1 MVNKI
6 GVCDLVGFILRSGDL
21 ATSLS
26 SMNTAQTGSRI
37 HRKLQRKQSSDYQA
51 EFYLEKA
58 AQINGHEFLI
68 HGRADGVILRDQTAT
83 IEEIKTSDIEFKDI
97 PENKLTLY
105 WGQAQTYAYLLMNS
119 HPELDEVKLHLTYVQ
134 TPDEIVT
141 KTEKTIS
148 KTEATKFFNQLV
160 SDYEEWLQ
168 LQDQLNAEKV
178 TSTTQLTFPFGKY
191 RAGQHELAAAVYK
204 SALLNKHLFA
214 EAPTGTGKT
223 ISTLF
228 PAVKVLATEKIKRI
242 FYLTAKQSTRRVAE
256 EAIGLMSNNGLKI
269 RSITLTAKDKI
280 KFPEEQEV
288 APEENPYMIG
298 YYDRLKPALKDLLL
312 NNHQINRAV
321 IEKYA
326 RQYTLD
332 PFEFSLDASLFCD
345 IIIGDYNHLFDPKV
359 HLQRFFE
366 IENKENFYLIDE
378 AHNLVDRSREMYSAN
393 LSNSA
398 ITDLLSLL
406 HKDNENDQPVITKL
420 RSLQRNFK
428 RIAKPLLEEQQTE
441 RDYLETDEKFTK
453 SITNLVQVLR
463 KWLAKQTPGDVT
475 DKILDFFF
483 QCTTYLKIDE
493 YFGPNFKFRVLL
505 NKNQITVRL
514 FCMDPSPFIAD
525 TLNLGGGAVLFSA
538 TLSPM
543 KYYTKV
549 LGDEPES
556 LKYQLPSPFDTKH
569 QKIIITSYIDTT
581 YNNREQSLDKIISS
595 IYDLIKEKKGNYL
608 IFAPSNVYL
617 EMVYDAFKTKFPE
630 INTICQKPNMD
641 DEQRTKFLQTF
652 NQPQQQPVVGFA
664 LLGGLFSEGIDLVGD
679 KLIGVGIVGVGLPG
693 LNTETNLIRDYFD
706 ADNGH
711 GFEYA
716 YQLPGLNNVF
726 QAAGRL
732 IRGYQD
738 QGIILLMD
746 RRFTQRRYTELFPPT
761 WRNYQIAHNLTELQ
775 NEIKNFWKS
784 DS

>member
-1 MVNKI
+1 
-6 GVCDLVGFILRSGDL
+6 
-21 ATSLS
+21 
-26 SMNTAQTGSRI
+26 
-37 HRKLQRKQSSDYQA
+37 
-51 EFYLEKA
+51 
-58 AQINGHEFLI
+58 
-68 HGRADGVILRDQTAT
+68 
-83 IEEIKTSDIEFKDI
+83 
-97 PENKLTLY
+97 
-105 WGQAQTYAYLLMNS
+105 MNS

-569 QKIIITSYIDTT
+569 QKSSLLPTLIQHIIIVNKVSIKSLVQSMTS
-581 YNNREQSLDKIISS
+581 L
-595 IYDLIKEKKGNYL
+595 KK
-608 IFAPSNVYL
+608 
-617 EMVYDAFKTKFPE
+617 K
-630 INTICQKPNMD
+630 
-641 DEQRTKFLQTF
+641 R
-652 NQPQQQPVVGFA
+652 
-664 LLGGLFSEGIDLVGD
+664 
-679 KLIGVGIVGVGLPG
+679 
-693 LNTETNLIRDYFD
+693 
-706 ADNGH
+706 
-711 GFEYA
+711 
-716 YQLPGLNNVF
+716 
-726 QAAGRL
+726 
-732 IRGYQD
+732 
-738 QGIILLMD
+738 
-746 RRFTQRRYTELFPPT
+746 
-761 WRNYQIAHNLTELQ
+761 
-775 NEIKNFWKS
+775 
-784 DS
+784 